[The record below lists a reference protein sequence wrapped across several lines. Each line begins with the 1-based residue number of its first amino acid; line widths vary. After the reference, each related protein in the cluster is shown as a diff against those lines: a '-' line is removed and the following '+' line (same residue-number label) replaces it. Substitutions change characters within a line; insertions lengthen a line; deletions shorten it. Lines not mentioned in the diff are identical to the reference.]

1 MQTNGKNLPV
11 KSAKPATAPDGSCV
25 GVSETKKAVPL
36 VPSEITKSP
45 LLAPTPNAAP
55 ALSPAP
61 GAIGIP
67 SVVVAAKSSKAAIFG
82 KAISRLSRSAM
93 ASKSL

>member
-25 GVSETKKAVPL
+25 GVSETKNAVPL

-67 SVVVAAKSSKAAIFG
+67 SVVVAAN
-82 KAISRLSRSAM
+82 
-93 ASKSL
+93 